1 MDWGFVHRTW
11 EKWASINI
19 GSFGE
24 PLKGALLLNYDP
36 VAPSR
41 LLSTIAEQQGLK
53 ANPIDL
59 SQFIEFVRRNKLQ
72 NETFII
78 GANECK

>member
-41 LLSTIAEQQGLK
+41 LLSTIATGTK
-53 ANPIDL
+53 
-59 SQFIEFVRRNKLQ
+59 SQSY
-72 NETFII
+72 
-78 GANECK
+78 

>member
-1 MDWGFVHRTW
+1 MCFSNINLKIMSPAQFMLMFFSCLEIQDSMSDFV
-11 EKWASINI
+11 
-19 GSFGE
+19 SF
-24 PLKGALLLNYDP
+24 
-36 VAPSR
+36 S
-41 LLSTIAEQQGLK
+41 AEQQGLK